1 MAKFSKKGKK
11 GAVAVSTASLPDIV
25 FMLLFFFMVVT
36 VMRDKDPLVEVKLPK
51 ASEIEKIEDKEKAA
65 FISVGPPVDKK
76 RGKDPVLQLNDD
88 YADVGD
94 IAQFVYDTKESKDES
109 IKNKLIWVLNVDK
122 ETKMGKVSAV
132 KDELRKASALKIMY
146 QSTEDRTLG
155 GGE

>member
-11 GAVAVSTASLPDIV
+11 GVAAVSTASLPDIV

-36 VMRDKDPLVEVKLPK
+36 VMRDKDPLVAIKLPD
-51 ASEIEKIEDKEKAA
+51 ATEIQKIEDKEKAA
-65 FISVGPPVDKK
+65 FISVGPPFDVK

-88 YADVGD
+88 YADIAD
-94 IAQFVYDTKESKDES
+94 IANFVYDTKESKPEE

-122 ETKMGKVSAV
+122 DTKMGKVSAV

-146 QSTEDRTLG
+146 QSTEKRG
-155 GGE
+155 SSE